1 MVIFDNV
8 CYFCL
13 VIDHASLLH
22 KLAKPSEKRRA
33 NLMEFL
39 RQYSK
44 NLDDVKDILKFVD
57 NKKQS
62 ILHKLAF
69 HQDFQSH
76 QTLLD
81 ILNEFFPENNLKQK
95 EEILLHRNGKGDT
108 ILNIL
113 SKEAKKENSLKHL
126 KNLILIYTD
135 TGLKA
140 KLEAQKNPLKEA
152 ITTGN
157 TKAAKIL
164 IDSDYSLVFDEKV
177 GLNALHSCIRYRNP
191 KLITHILDKEGKK
204 GLNYNLEPVPS
215 ERNRLDH
222 KKNSLLHY
230 ASDLN
235 WPGLSNQEIDQGPDN
250 TISHED
256 ARMEILETLLHN
268 DWSDI
273 DQKNQD
279 GDNCLHLAISNEF
292 PKGAKLIIDF
302 IMEHGEEEKEGNKK
316 KGKPKEK
323 RTETRATELNQEDY
337 KKIKEKEIA
346 VKAEKARKLKAVE
359 DSKQKLRS
367 LLNEKNN
374 KGLTPLF
381 LAIKKGFAE
390 VVEKMI
396 NCKELDKEIT
406 DEKGPNEKGRTAFYY
421 AIEVDKVDS
430 FNKIW
435 PKVPG
440 KLGNMRKKRRL
451 LCYSAEKSSGLKVFE
466 MLLKQVTE
474 SSDNGEFVKKNKDVK
489 RQQEY

>member
-1 MVIFDNV
+1 MVF
-8 CYFCL
+8 FL
-13 VIDHASLLH
+13 FIDHAASLLH
-22 KLAKPSEKRRA
+22 QLAKQGKNRTA
-33 NLMEFL
+33 NLMKLLE
-39 RQYSK
+39 QYSK
-44 NLDDVKDILKFVD
+44 NLDDVKDILKVVD
-57 NKKQS
+57 KREQS
-62 ILHKLAF
+62 ILHKLAIHND
-69 HQDFQSH
+69 HQSPGH
-76 QTLLD
+76 QTLLE
-81 ILNEFFPENNLKQK
+81 ILNGFFSENNLKQK
-95 EEILLHRNGKGDT
+95 EEVLMHKNGKGDT

-113 SKEAKKENSLKHL
+113 SKEAKTESSLNNLGK
-126 KNLILIYTD
+126 LILIYTGA
-135 TGLKA
+135 GLKT
-140 KLEAQKNPLKEA
+140 KLEAQKNPLKDS

-157 TKAAKIL
+157 TVAAKVL
-164 IDSDYSLVFDEKV
+164 IDNDYSLVFDKKD

-191 KLITHILDKEGKK
+191 KLIAHILEKEKRR

-215 ERNRLDH
+215 ERNRLDN

-230 ASDLN
+230 AVDLN
-235 WPGLSNQEIDQGPDN
+235 WPGSKDQDPDN
-250 TISHED
+250 SLSHED
-256 ARMEILETLLHN
+256 ARMKILKTLLHN
-268 DWSDI
+268 DWSDV

-279 GDNCLHLAISNEF
+279 GDNCLHTALSNEF
-292 PKGAKLIIDF
+292 PEGAKLIIDF
-302 IMEHGEEEKEGNKK
+302 IMNLGDEEKEENSKK
-316 KGKPKEK
+316 SKSKEK
-323 RTETRATELNQEDY
+323 RKQSRAIELDREDY

-346 VKAEKARKLKAVE
+346 AKAEKSRKLKTVE

-381 LAIKKGFAE
+381 LAIKNGFPE
-390 VVEKMI
+390 VVERMI

-474 SSDNGEFVKKNKDVK
+474 SSDNGEFVKKT
-489 RQQEY
+489 RM